1 MSDETT
7 FEVVTKASVA
17 ELIEHKFFQCETR
30 LRDHM
35 MDMILPY
42 VKKQQVIVEHHERLV
57 EAQERV
63 DIKLDTLDI
72 HHKLMI
78 AIQKRLEETSK
89 TQAELASKVTE
100 LFEMTQDLNKQQRN
114 RVDSVNVEIS

>member
-1 MSDETT
+1 
-7 FEVVTKASVA
+7 
-17 ELIEHKFFQCETR
+17 
-30 LRDHM
+30 M
-35 MDMILPY
+35 MEMILPY

-63 DIKLDTLDI
+63 DIKLDTLEI

-78 AIQKRLEETSK
+78 AIQKRLEETSR
-89 TQAELASKVTE
+89 TQAELALKVTE